1 MSKAM
6 YFSEYG
12 NLEHIDREKYLAEP
26 WKYLCSAEGE
36 DGELYDIVI
45 QGDYP
50 CKLAYTTI

>member
-1 MSKAM
+1 M